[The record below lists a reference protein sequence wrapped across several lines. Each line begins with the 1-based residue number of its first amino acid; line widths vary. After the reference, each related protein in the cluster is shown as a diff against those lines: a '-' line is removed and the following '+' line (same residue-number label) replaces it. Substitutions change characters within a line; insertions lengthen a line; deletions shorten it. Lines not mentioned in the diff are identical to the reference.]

1 MENLSSQTLAITLV
15 VAIFVAILT
24 EVVKAF
30 DKGHTLNANMINLM
44 TLWLGW
50 LGAMLC
56 MWAFQ
61 GDFVTYTFM
70 GLSAGVLS
78 PGIYEYVKNTLG
90 G

>member
-1 MENLSSQTLAITLV
+1 MV

-24 EVVKAF
+24 EVIKAF
-30 DKGHTLNANMINLM
+30 DRDNALNANMINLM

-50 LGAMLC
+50 IGSIIC
-56 MWAFQ
+56 MWAFK

-78 PGIYEYVKNTLG
+78 PGIYEHVKNTLG
-90 G
+90 GRHE